1 MCAICDPSKQA
12 SASTHLVT
20 HSNLSLF
27 APGVL
32 LLGSFPGEACDPL
45 PFGVY
50 AERQDDA
57 VKAAGPPSAGHVRP
71 DCRAV
76 VRFHSRKAPDVR
88 HRTRIFPS
96 LLPGAGL
103 GHYQQADICQHAES
117 AGISQPHHPVAVLTF
132 SSL

>member
-1 MCAICDPSKQA
+1 MAFVSGKGETIA
-12 SASTHLVT
+12 AAGSTQEIEQSSV
-20 HSNLSLF
+20 
-27 APGVL
+27 
-32 LLGSFPGEACDPL
+32 
-45 PFGVY
+45 
-50 AERQDDA
+50 QDVA

>member
-20 HSNLSLF
+20 HSNLTLF

-50 AERQDDA
+50 AERCVCV
-57 VKAAGPPSAGHVRP
+57 VKLLGLAPKAPCSADHSGPLTRPPLMAFVSGKGETIAAAGSTQEIEQSSVYIPWNDH
-71 DCRAV
+71 
-76 VRFHSRKAPDVR
+76 
-88 HRTRIFPS
+88 
-96 LLPGAGL
+96 LLTEML
-103 GHYQQADICQHAES
+103 G
-117 AGISQPHHPVAVLTF
+117 
-132 SSL
+132 

>member
-1 MCAICDPSKQA
+1 MCAICDASKQA

-50 AERQDDA
+50 AERQDVA
-57 VKAAGPPSAGHVRP
+57 VKPQGPPALAMCGRTAVQLFFSTLEKRPMSGTEPVSSPASCPVPVLAIISKPTSASMR
-71 DCRAV
+71 
-76 VRFHSRKAPDVR
+76 
-88 HRTRIFPS
+88 S
-96 LLPGAGL
+96 LLASPNRTTPL
-103 GHYQQADICQHAES
+103 PS
-117 AGISQPHHPVAVLTF
+117 
-132 SSL
+132 